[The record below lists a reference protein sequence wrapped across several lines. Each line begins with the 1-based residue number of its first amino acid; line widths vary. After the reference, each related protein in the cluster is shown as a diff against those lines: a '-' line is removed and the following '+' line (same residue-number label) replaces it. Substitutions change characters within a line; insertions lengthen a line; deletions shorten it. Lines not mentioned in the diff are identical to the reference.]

1 MEARTALA
9 VVIGFLWGA
18 MAVIAL
24 QGMYVAKQ
32 LPQEASEAIE
42 EVLMMGPAVVV
53 GLLLLV
59 FFSMSCM
66 SASDALR
73 SKCSLHGDIAGL
85 TMMMLIQAFT
95 LTVIAFK
102 FHFVLAGSE
111 RMISDLW
118 DRNCSCPASLQCSSS
133 AACVVPSELKMP
145 LSVPK
150 NPCKPCK
157 NFFIDLVCTLNTN
170 RTAEGCLPSVDD
182 MILWRLELIVLLIG
196 TSIACELVCCIRCVC
211 DLKKRRRREAEEV
224 EEESLL
230 AQYYNDEDSLHEY

>member
-42 EVLMMGPAVVV
+42 EAWRCGVTCWFGANDLRCQDISSDVLIMTMTAAV
-53 GLLLLV
+53 GSKLLLSCEPPVL
-59 FFSMSCM
+59 FFCRMRR
-66 SASDALR
+66 AERTQDV
-73 SKCSLHGDIAGL
+73 GDLEFFDG
-85 TMMMLIQAFT
+85 
-95 LTVIAFK
+95 VR
-102 FHFVLAGSE
+102 G
-111 RMISDLW
+111 R
-118 DRNCSCPASLQCSSS
+118 
-133 AACVVPSELKMP
+133 P

-182 MILWRLELIVLLIG
+182 MILWRLEVP
-196 TSIACELVCCIRCVC
+196 TSYYL